1 MKVSIVTVCF
11 NSENTIRDTLE
22 SIANQSYTDIEH
34 IVIDGGSMDKTNK
47 IIEDYRSTIKAHISE
62 RDNGLYD
69 AMNKG
74 IELATGDVIGILNSD
89 DVLMN
94 ESTIDNIVK
103 AFSPNI
109 DGVYGDVVFCKQGD
123 LNSIT
128 RFYSSR
134 SANYGNLKR
143 GIMPAHPSLYLRR
156 KCFTEL
162 GVYSLD
168 YKIAADFDFIAR
180 LFSKEKYQLKYLAQ
194 PLVKMREGGV
204 STSGFRANLLLN
216 KEILY
221 SLHKNGIKSNWLW
234 IVSKYP
240 MKLWGVLK
248 AKLRVYTQ

>member
-1 MKVSIVTVCF
+1 MKVSLITVCY
-11 NSENTIRDTLE
+11 NSEVTIRDTFD
-22 SIANQSYTDIEH
+22 SVRSQTYSNIEY
-34 IVIDGGSMDKTNK
+34 IVIDGNSFDRTMD
-47 IIEDYRSTIKAHISE
+47 IINCEHDVIDVLVSE
-62 RDNGLYD
+62 SDKGLYD

-74 IELATGDVIGILNSD
+74 IELATGDVVGILNSD

-94 ESTIDNIVK
+94 ESAIDNIVK

-109 DGVYGDVVFCKQGD
+109 DGVYGDVVFCKQDD

-134 SANYGNLKR
+134 PANYSNLKR

-156 KCFTEL
+156 ECFTEL

-168 YKIAADFDFIAR
+168 YKIAADFDFIVR
-180 LFSKEKYQLKYLAQ
+180 LCSSKKYQLKYLSQ

-221 SLHKNGIKSNWLW
+221 ALHKNGIKSNWLW
-234 IVSKYP
+234 ILSKYP

-248 AKLRVYTQ
+248 ARFQAYTQ